1 MPPLPPFH
9 PLSPRSDRL
18 VRFWKAV
25 MSRHPLFHTPLG
37 LCSSI
42 VGGAIAVAM
51 TVLELVWVLVLG
63 QVQVQPGQPAMPMP
77 NPLAYATPWAA
88 LASLIL
94 GGLPYLVGEVKD
106 RRADRARREEAER
119 QAQARREEAERQERR
134 EKAEREIRQA
144 DLQLQIDR
152 QTAEATQAKR
162 EASEAKGEAKRLAG
176 QVAALEALASKNT
189 TNIAAVKATAEVAH
203 EKVTDLGM
211 FPSTRTEGEA
221 SSRPLSLLIVEDD
234 PAPMYKLAKWF
245 QLRGFTVTTA
255 ASVGEAIE
263 AISAPGRDPHWAII
277 DLKMA
282 GGGSGLDIL
291 KKIKEENK
299 PTSVIVSTGVSD
311 DEVLEEVKNMG
322 AHKVFVKPTEPD
334 VLWQTIMDE
343 QARKLAS
350 QP

>member
-1 MPPLPPFH
+1 
-9 PLSPRSDRL
+9 
-18 VRFWKAV
+18 

-94 GGLPYLVGEVKD
+94 GGLPYLIGEVKD

-119 QAQARREEAERQERR
+119 QAQARREESERQERR
-134 EKAEREIRQA
+134 EKAEREMRQA
-144 DLQLQIDR
+144 DLQSQIDR
-152 QTAEATQAKR
+152 QNVELDHQRAEATQAKQDASR
-162 EASEAKGEAKRLAG
+162 AKAEAAQAKSQYEEIRTKVEGVEV
-176 QVAALEALASKNT
+176 QAAKNT

-211 FPSTRTEGEA
+211 FPSTRAEGEA

-263 AISAPGRDPHWAII
+263 AIDAPGRDPHWAII

-311 DEVLEEVKNMG
+311 DEVLGEVREMG
-322 AHKVFVKPTEPD
+322 AHKVFIKPTEPD

-350 QP
+350 HP

>member
-1 MPPLPPFH
+1 MNRHSLSGH
-9 PLSPRSDRL
+9 PVLFL
-18 VRFWKAV
+18 VHLFGGIAAMLGGRV
-25 MSRHPLFHTPLG
+25 MAQATTSGTA
-37 LCSSI
+37 
-42 VGGAIAVAM
+42 GAGIAVAFFGF
-51 TVLELVWVLVLG
+51 LG
-63 QVQVQPGQPAMPMP
+63 LLLPLYYRDRSERRTIEQERWKAEQAGKQANLQGQL
-77 NPLAYATPWAA
+77 N
-88 LASLIL
+88 
-94 GGLPYLVGEVKD
+94 
-106 RRADRARREEAER
+106 
-119 QAQARREEAERQERR
+119 QQRQE
-134 EKAEREIRQA
+134 
-144 DLQLQIDR
+144 IDR
-152 QTAEATQAKR
+152 QKAESDRRTAEATQAKQ
-162 EASEAKGEAKRLAG
+162 EASEAKDEAKRLAG
-176 QVAALEALASKNT
+176 QVADLEAQASKNT
-189 TNIAAVKATAEVAH
+189 TNIAAVKATAEVVH
-203 EKVTDLGM
+203 EKVTDLGV
-211 FPSTRTEGEA
+211 FPSTRAEGEA

-311 DEVLEEVKNMG
+311 DEVLGEVREMG
-322 AHKVFVKPTEPD
+322 AHRVFIKPTEPD

-350 QP
+350 HP

>member
-1 MPPLPPFH
+1 MSPPSPSLPSYAAAAWKGIMNRHSLSGH
-9 PLSPRSDRL
+9 PVLFL
-18 VRFWKAV
+18 VHLFGGLAAMLGGRV
-25 MSRHPLFHTPLG
+25 MAQATTSGTA
-37 LCSSI
+37 
-42 VGGAIAVAM
+42 GAGIAVAFFGF
-51 TVLELVWVLVLG
+51 LG
-63 QVQVQPGQPAMPMP
+63 LLLPLYYRDRSEKRAIEQERWKAEQASKQANLQGQL
-77 NPLAYATPWAA
+77 NQQ
-88 LASLIL
+88 
-94 GGLPYLVGEVKD
+94 
-106 RRADRARREEAER
+106 REEMGHQKAEA
-119 QAQARREEAERQERR
+119 AQAKQEASRAKVEAAQA
-134 EKAEREIRQA
+134 KAQYEEIRTK
-144 DLQLQIDR
+144 I
-152 QTAEATQAKR
+152 E
-162 EASEAKGEAKRLAG
+162 G
-176 QVAALEALASKNT
+176 VEALASKNT

-211 FPSTRTEGEA
+211 FPSTRTEGET

>member
-1 MPPLPPFH
+1 
-9 PLSPRSDRL
+9 
-18 VRFWKAV
+18 

-211 FPSTRTEGEA
+211 FPSTRTEGET

-291 KKIKEENK
+291 KKIKEEDK

-311 DEVLEEVKNMG
+311 DEVLEEVKKMG